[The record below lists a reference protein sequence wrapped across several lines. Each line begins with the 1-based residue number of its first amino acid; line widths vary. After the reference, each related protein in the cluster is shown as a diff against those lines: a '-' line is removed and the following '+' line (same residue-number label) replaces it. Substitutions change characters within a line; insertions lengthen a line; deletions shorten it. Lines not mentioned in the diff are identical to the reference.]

1 MQILHL
7 SKFFTNFARKFFFVM
22 KKLCIVIVCMLLLV
36 SCKTNQFIAG
46 SDITR
51 IEFGG
56 GGGFA
61 GTSRTYSILPNRNVL
76 ENGAT
81 VKTVSRKQLSKI
93 MDLAGDLGSEIF
105 HPGNVYYFIYIY
117 RGDSKIQYV
126 WSWGDELP
134 DSVKDLYKELNSFVQ

>member
-1 MQILHL
+1 
-7 SKFFTNFARKFFFVM
+7 M
-22 KKLCIVIVCMLLLV
+22 KKLYIVIVCMLLLV
-36 SCKTNQFIAG
+36 SCKTNQYIAG

-61 GTSRTYSILPNRNVL
+61 GTSRMYSILPNRNVM

-81 VKTVSRKQLSKI
+81 IKHINRKQLSKI
-93 MDLAGDLGSEIF
+93 IALTGELGSEIF
-105 HPGNVYYFIYIY
+105 HPGNVYYYIYIY
-117 RGDSKIQYV
+117 KGDSKIQYV

-134 DSVKDLYKELNSFVQ
+134 DSVKDLYSELNSIIQ